1 MPRWKIK
8 PERGCRWVPRIEI
21 IDEVGGLTEK
31 CHFNR
36 LEKRVKM
43 GERLF

>member
-31 CHFNR
+31 CHFDKDSRN
-36 LEKRVKM
+36 V
-43 GERLF
+43 